1 MWTED
6 NHELSA
12 MILAEKENSFAVN
25 LEKLVLK
32 SSNNEISAH
41 IRNNMNKQK
50 NMNFKNK
57 MKELTLKEKMNK

>member
-6 NHELSA
+6 KHELSA

-25 LEKLVLK
+25 LEKLALK

-57 MKELTLKEKMNK
+57 MKELTLKETMNK

>member
-6 NHELSA
+6 KHELSA
-12 MILAEKENSFAVN
+12 MILTEKENSFAVN